1 MTTQEMRGA
10 VKLRGAYPDGCIFN
24 PAGIVCKD
32 THIDCAHCGWCPA
45 ETKRRLLDL
54 HARNGDG
61 EAEE

>member
-32 THIDCAHCGWCPA
+32 TQIDCAGGGRCPA
-45 ETKRRLLDL
+45 ETRRRLLDL
-54 HARNGDG
+54 HARSDAE